1 MCLHLTQTVTDD
13 YVFLTDERAWGKK
26 GKDMPQV
33 TLQVGVRLGGRQLA
47 LAGQRFSASCDY
59 LLDGKKASGS
69 KERGEERKEL
79 IELSRIKSL
88 TGTMWG
94 FKV

>member
-1 MCLHLTQTVTDD
+1 MHLTQTVTDD
-13 YVFLTDERAWGKK
+13 YVFLTDERAWGEK
-26 GKDMPQV
+26 GRDIPQV
-33 TLQVGVRLGGRQLA
+33 TQQVDVRLGGRQLA
-47 LAGQRFSASCDY
+47 LTGQKFSACCDY

-69 KERGEERKEL
+69 KDRGEERTEE

-88 TGTMWG
+88 TSTMWG